1 MKQFRFILLCAT
13 IAVISS
19 SLTGCKKGVYD
30 EKAALAAQKD
40 LLQFKYDQEIKL
52 ENLRQAGAS
61 ALETAKQNL
70 QYSFSVRTSLF
81 NDSL

>member
-30 EKAALAAQKD
+30 EQAALSAQKD

-52 ENLRQAGAS
+52 ENLRSSNQIAFYNS
-61 ALETAKQNL
+61 
-70 QYSFSVRTSLF
+70 YDIDIV
-81 NDSL
+81 